1 MVDTYIIERRDDRK
15 KVEKSETSSRFIPSS
30 LLSVDN
36 SLITK
41 DLINY
46 GLIEKAN
53 TMESSFEAR
62 KAGKKTGSM
71 KYTTLEVIE
80 NKLNLSRFEVA
91 LMNSIGTLI
100 EAGNEFLTINR
111 ICSLISGNKST
122 HVSNDTRK
130 KVEILLDNLHK
141 TEVEI
146 DRTDIMEE
154 FGLEGDLTIRGQI
167 LNYDE
172 VIHIL
177 NNKKS
182 KAYRFYRLPLLYDNA
197 KTISHLYSLESNRLA
212 LPEDVRFSTTNIVL
226 NLYINDLINTMINKQ
241 HGKWSNSIDLSKIYE
256 KIEEENNKLDTKF
269 KKIPKP
275 LTPRQKNTIKNNSIS
290 ILNKL
295 VDSEVILGYEF
306 EGTTRAKNE
315 KFVIKLK

>member
-1 MVDTYIIERRDDRK
+1 MVDTYIIERRNDRK
-15 KVEKSETSSRFIPSS
+15 NVEKSETSSRFIPSS
-30 LLSVDN
+30 RLTVDN

-53 TMESSFEAR
+53 TIESSFSAR
-62 KAGKKTGSM
+62 EAGKKTGSLN
-71 KYTTLEVIE
+71 YTTLEVIE
-80 NKLNLSRFEVA
+80 NELNLSRFEVA

-146 DRTDIMEE
+146 DRTEVMEQ
-154 FGLEGDLTIRGQI
+154 FGLDGELIIKGQI

-182 KAYRFYRLPLLYDNA
+182 KAYRFYRLPLLYTNA
-197 KTISHLYSLESNRLA
+197 KDINHIYSLESNRLS

-226 NLYINDLINTMINKQ
+226 NLYINDLINVMINK

-269 KKIPKP
+269 QKIPKP

-290 ILNKL
+290 ILDKL
-295 VDSEVILGYEF
+295 VDCKVIAGYEY

-315 KFVIKLK
+315 KFVIKLL

>member
-1 MVDTYIIERRDDRK
+1 MVDTYIIERRNDRK
-15 KVEKSETSSRFIPSS
+15 NVEKSETSSRFIPSS
-30 LLSVDN
+30 RLTVDN

-53 TMESSFEAR
+53 TIESSFSAR
-62 KAGKKTGSM
+62 EAGKKTGSLN
-71 KYTTLEVIE
+71 YTTLEVIE
-80 NKLNLSRFEVA
+80 NELNLSRFEVA

-146 DRTDIMEE
+146 DRTEVMEQ
-154 FGLEGDLTIRGQI
+154 FGLDGELIIKGQI

-182 KAYRFYRLPLLYDNA
+182 KAYRFYRLPLLYTNA
-197 KTISHLYSLESNRLA
+197 KDINHIYSLESNRLS

-226 NLYINDLINTMINKQ
+226 NLYINDLINVMINK

-269 KKIPKP
+269 QKIPKP

-290 ILNKL
+290 ILDKL
-295 VDSEVILGYEF
+295 VDCKVIAGYEY

-315 KFVIKLK
+315 KFIIKLL

>member
-1 MVDTYIIERRDDRK
+1 LVDTYIIERRNDRK
-15 KVEKSETSSRFIPSS
+15 NVEKSETSSRFIPSS
-30 LLSVDN
+30 RLTVDN

-53 TMESSFEAR
+53 TIESSFSAR
-62 KAGKKTGSM
+62 EAGKKTGSLN
-71 KYTTLEVIE
+71 YTTLEVIE
-80 NKLNLSRFEVA
+80 NELNLSRFEVA

-146 DRTDIMEE
+146 DRTEVMEQ
-154 FGLEGDLTIRGQI
+154 FGLDGELIIKGQI

-182 KAYRFYRLPLLYDNA
+182 KAYRFYRLPLLYTNA
-197 KTISHLYSLESNRLA
+197 KDINHIYSLESNRLS

-226 NLYINDLINTMINKQ
+226 NLYINDLINVMINK

-269 KKIPKP
+269 QKIPKP

-290 ILNKL
+290 ILDKL
-295 VDSEVILGYEF
+295 VDCKVIAGYEY

-315 KFVIKLK
+315 KFIIKLL

>member
-1 MVDTYIIERRDDRK
+1 MVDTYIIERRNDRK
-15 KVEKSETSSRFIPSS
+15 NVEKSETSSRFIPSS
-30 LLSVDN
+30 RLTVDN

-53 TMESSFEAR
+53 TIESSFSAR
-62 KAGKKTGSM
+62 QAGKKTGSLN
-71 KYTTLEVIE
+71 YTTLEVIE
-80 NKLNLSRFEVA
+80 NELNLSRFEVA

-146 DRTDIMEE
+146 DRTEVMEQ
-154 FGLEGDLTIRGQI
+154 FGLDGELIIKGQI

-182 KAYRFYRLPLLYDNA
+182 KAYRFYRLPLLYTNA
-197 KTISHLYSLESNRLA
+197 KDINHIYSLESNRLS

-226 NLYINDLINTMINKQ
+226 NLYINDLINVMINK

-295 VDSEVILGYEF
+295 VDSKVILGYEC

-315 KFVIKLK
+315 KFVIKLL

>member
-1 MVDTYIIERRDDRK
+1 MVDTYIIERRNDRK
-15 KVEKSETSSRFIPSS
+15 NVEKSETSSRFIPSS
-30 LLSVDN
+30 RLTVDN

-53 TMESSFEAR
+53 TIESSFSAR
-62 KAGKKTGSM
+62 EAGKKTGSLN
-71 KYTTLEVIE
+71 YTTLEVIE
-80 NKLNLSRFEVA
+80 NELNLSRFEVA

-146 DRTDIMEE
+146 DRTEVMEQ
-154 FGLEGDLTIRGQI
+154 FGLDGELIIKGQI

-182 KAYRFYRLPLLYDNA
+182 KAYRFYRLPLLYTNA
-197 KTISHLYSLESNRLA
+197 RDINHIYSLESNRLS

-226 NLYINDLINTMINKQ
+226 NLYINDLINVMINK

-295 VDSEVILGYEF
+295 VDSKVILGYEC

-315 KFVIKLK
+315 KFVIKLL

>member
-1 MVDTYIIERRDDRK
+1 MVDTYIIERRNDRK
-15 KVEKSETSSRFIPSS
+15 NVEKSETSSRFIPSS
-30 LLSVDN
+30 RLTVDN

-53 TMESSFEAR
+53 TIESSFSAR
-62 KAGKKTGSM
+62 EAGKKTGSLN
-71 KYTTLEVIE
+71 YTTLEVIE
-80 NKLNLSRFEVA
+80 NELNLSRFEVA

-146 DRTDIMEE
+146 DRTEVMEQ
-154 FGLEGDLTIRGQI
+154 FGLDGELIIKGQI

-182 KAYRFYRLPLLYDNA
+182 KAYRFYRLPLLYTNA
-197 KTISHLYSLESNRLA
+197 KDINHIYSLESNRLS

-226 NLYINDLINTMINKQ
+226 NLYINDLINVMINK

-295 VDSEVILGYEF
+295 VDSKVILGYEC

-315 KFVIKLK
+315 KFVIKLL

>member
-15 KVEKSETSSRFIPSS
+15 NVEKSETSSRFIPSS
-30 LLSVDN
+30 RLTVDN

-53 TMESSFEAR
+53 TIESSFSAR
-62 KAGKKTGSM
+62 QAGKKTGSLN
-71 KYTTLEVIE
+71 YTTLEVIE
-80 NKLNLSRFEVA
+80 NELNLSRFEVA

-146 DRTDIMEE
+146 DRTEVMEQ
-154 FGLEGDLTIRGQI
+154 FGLDGELIIKGQI

-182 KAYRFYRLPLLYDNA
+182 KAYRFYRLPLLYTNA
-197 KTISHLYSLESNRLA
+197 KDINHIYSLESNRLS

-226 NLYINDLINTMINKQ
+226 NLYINDLINVMINK

-295 VDSEVILGYEF
+295 VDSKVILGYEC

-315 KFVIKLK
+315 KFVIKLL

>member
-1 MVDTYIIERRDDRK
+1 MVDKYIIERRDDRK
-15 KVEKSETSSRFIPSS
+15 NVEKSETSSRFIPSS
-30 LLSVDN
+30 RLTVDN

-41 DLINY
+41 ELINY

-53 TMESSFEAR
+53 TIESSFSAR
-62 KAGKKTGSM
+62 EAGKKTGSLN
-71 KYTTLEVIE
+71 YTTLEVIE
-80 NKLNLSRFEVA
+80 NELNLSRFEVA

-146 DRTDIMEE
+146 DRTEVMEQ
-154 FGLEGDLTIRGQI
+154 FGLDGELIIKGQI

-182 KAYRFYRLPLLYDNA
+182 KAYRFYRLPLLYTNA
-197 KTISHLYSLESNRLA
+197 KDINHIYSLESNRLS

-226 NLYINDLINTMINKQ
+226 NLYINDLINVMINK

-269 KKIPKP
+269 QKIPKP

-290 ILNKL
+290 ILDKL
-295 VDSEVILGYEF
+295 VDCKVIAGYEY

-315 KFVIKLK
+315 KFIIKLL

>member
-1 MVDTYIIERRDDRK
+1 MVDTYIIERRNDRK
-15 KVEKSETSSRFIPSS
+15 NVEKSETSSRFIPSS
-30 LLSVDN
+30 RLTVDN

-41 DLINY
+41 ELINY

-53 TMESSFEAR
+53 TIESSFSAR
-62 KAGKKTGSM
+62 EAGKKTGSLN
-71 KYTTLEVIE
+71 YTTLEVIE
-80 NKLNLSRFEVA
+80 NELNLSRFEVA

-141 TEVEI
+141 TKVEI
-146 DRTDIMEE
+146 DRTDVMEQ
-154 FGLEGDLTIRGQI
+154 FGFDGELIIKGQI

-182 KAYRFYRLPLLYDNA
+182 KAYRFYRLPLLYTNA
-197 KTISHLYSLESNRLA
+197 KDIKHIYSLESNRLS

-226 NLYINDLINTMINKQ
+226 NLYINDLINLMLNK
-241 HGKWSNSIDLSKIYE
+241 HGKWSNIIDLNNIYE
-256 KIEEENNKLDTKF
+256 KIEEENNKLDIKF
-269 KKIPKP
+269 QKIPKP

-290 ILNKL
+290 ILDKL
-295 VDSEVILGYEF
+295 VDCKVIAGYEY
-306 EGTTRAKNE
+306 EGTTIAKNE
-315 KFVIKLK
+315 KFIIKLL

>member
-1 MVDTYIIERRDDRK
+1 MVDTYIIERRNDRK
-15 KVEKSETSSRFIPSS
+15 NVEKSETSSRFIPSS
-30 LLSVDN
+30 RLTVDN

-41 DLINY
+41 ELINY

-53 TMESSFEAR
+53 TIESSFSAR
-62 KAGKKTGSM
+62 QAGKKTGSLN
-71 KYTTLEVIE
+71 YTTLEVIE
-80 NKLNLSRFEVA
+80 NELNLSRFEVA

-146 DRTDIMEE
+146 DRTEVMEQ
-154 FGLEGDLTIRGQI
+154 FGLDGELIIKGQI

-182 KAYRFYRLPLLYDNA
+182 KAYRFYRLPLLYTNA
-197 KTISHLYSLESNRLA
+197 KDINHIYSLESNRLS

-226 NLYINDLINTMINKQ
+226 NLYINDLINVMINK
-241 HGKWSNSIDLSKIYE
+241 HGKWSNIIDLNNIYE
-256 KIEEENNKLDTKF
+256 RIEEENNKLDIKF
-269 KKIPKP
+269 QKIPKP

-290 ILNKL
+290 ILDKL
-295 VDSEVILGYEF
+295 VDCKVIAGYEY

-315 KFVIKLK
+315 KFVIKLL

>member
-1 MVDTYIIERRDDRK
+1 MVDTYIIERRNDRK
-15 KVEKSETSSRFIPSS
+15 NVEKSETSSRFIPSS
-30 LLSVDN
+30 RLTVDN

-53 TMESSFEAR
+53 TIESSFSAR
-62 KAGKKTGSM
+62 EAGKKTGSLN
-71 KYTTLEVIE
+71 YTTLEVIE
-80 NKLNLSRFEVA
+80 NELNLSRFEVA

-146 DRTDIMEE
+146 DRTEVMEQ
-154 FGLEGDLTIRGQI
+154 FGLDGELIIKGQI
-167 LNYDE
+167 LNYYE

-182 KAYRFYRLPLLYDNA
+182 KAYRFYRLPLLYTNA
-197 KTISHLYSLESNRLA
+197 KDINHIYSLESNRLS

-226 NLYINDLINTMINKQ
+226 NLYINDLINVMINK

-295 VDSEVILGYEF
+295 VDSKVILGYEC

-315 KFVIKLK
+315 KFVIKLL

>member
-1 MVDTYIIERRDDRK
+1 MVDKYIIERRDDRK
-15 KVEKSETSSRFIPSS
+15 NVEKSETSSRFIPSS
-30 LLSVDN
+30 RLTVDN

-41 DLINY
+41 ELINY

-53 TMESSFEAR
+53 TIESSFSAR
-62 KAGKKTGSM
+62 QAGKKTGSLN
-71 KYTTLEVIE
+71 YTTLEVIE
-80 NKLNLSRFEVA
+80 NELNLSRFEVA

-146 DRTDIMEE
+146 DRTEVMEQ
-154 FGLEGDLTIRGQI
+154 FGLDGELIIKGQI

-182 KAYRFYRLPLLYDNA
+182 KAYRFYRLPLLYTNA
-197 KTISHLYSLESNRLA
+197 KDINHIYSLESNRLS

-226 NLYINDLINTMINKQ
+226 NLYINDLINVMINK

-295 VDSEVILGYEF
+295 VDSKVILGYEC

-315 KFVIKLK
+315 KFVIKLL

>member
-1 MVDTYIIERRDDRK
+1 MVDTYIIERRNDRK
-15 KVEKSETSSRFIPSS
+15 NVEKSETSSRFIPSS
-30 LLSVDN
+30 RLTVDN

-41 DLINY
+41 ELINY

-53 TMESSFEAR
+53 TIESSFSAR
-62 KAGKKTGSM
+62 EAGKKTGSLN
-71 KYTTLEVIE
+71 YTTLEVIE
-80 NKLNLSRFEVA
+80 NELNLSRFEVA

-141 TEVEI
+141 TKVEI
-146 DRTDIMEE
+146 DRTDVMEQ
-154 FGLEGDLTIRGQI
+154 FGFDGELIIKGQI

-182 KAYRFYRLPLLYDNA
+182 KAYRFYRLPLLYTNA
-197 KTISHLYSLESNRLA
+197 KDIKHIYSLESNRLS

-226 NLYINDLINTMINKQ
+226 NLYINDLINLMLNK
-241 HGKWSNSIDLSKIYE
+241 HGKWSNIIDLNNIYE
-256 KIEEENNKLDTKF
+256 KIEEENNKLDIKF
-269 KKIPKP
+269 QKIPKP

-290 ILNKL
+290 ILDKL
-295 VDSEVILGYEF
+295 VDCKVIAGYECK
-306 EGTTRAKNE
+306 GTTRAKNE
-315 KFVIKLK
+315 KFVIKLL